1 MNDMEQDEAR
11 VEFFLSHLMVC
22 KRTFLYIRY
31 KQLLLGI
38 RDGIS
43 TM

>member
-1 MNDMEQDEAR
+1 MKDMEQDEAK
-11 VEFFLSHLMVC
+11 VEFFLSDLTVC
-22 KRTFLYIRY
+22 KRTFLYIRF

-38 RDGIS
+38 RDGLP